1 MNVHGTIYIV
11 NPAARDLREAPD
23 RPYLYSALIQVGALK
38 VSANTS
44 NFAHALVSL
53 AVAAGLATV
62 GCAKGSKGTVPG
74 GSKSPSAQCKGSDV
88 AATDVNEDG
97 RPDIEHVQQN
107 GRRYCTRADMNF
119 DGKIDVERFY
129 EADGS
134 VAQER
139 YDFDFDGRLD
149 QLSFYEGG
157 KLVRKELDTDFNN
170 TIDTWLWCADGW
182 VTRSER
188 DRQRDGRVDV
198 WEEYE
203 QGLITEAK
211 YDDDNDG
218 RAEKWDTFRGGK
230 LVLTRYDD
238 NGDGQPDRSHDM
250 PLQSMGAADDALR
263 CESGAQE
270 EVASLFVGGV
280 AKLGARGS
288 EL

>member
-1 MNVHGTIYIV
+1 M
-11 NPAARDLREAPD
+11 
-23 RPYLYSALIQVGALK
+23 
-38 VSANTS
+38 SANTS
-44 NFAHALVSL
+44 KFLRVAVSL
-53 AVAAGLATV
+53 AVVACLPAAA
-62 GCAKGSKGTVPG
+62 CSKGSKGTVPG
-74 GSKSPSAQCKGSDV
+74 GSKSASAQCKGSSV

-97 RPDIEHVQQN
+97 RPDIEHVEQN

-129 EADGS
+129 EPDGAT

-149 QLSFYEGG
+149 QLSFYENG
-157 KLVRKELDTDFNN
+157 KLVRKELDTDFDNA
-170 TIDTWLWCADGW
+170 IDTWLWCADGW

-188 DRQRDGRVDV
+188 DRQSDGRVDA

-218 RAEKWDTFRGGK
+218 RAEKWDMFRGGK

-250 PLQSMGAADDALR
+250 PLQSIGEADDALR
-263 CESGAQE
+263 CENGAKE
-270 EVASLFVGGV
+270 EVASWFVGGV
-280 AKLGARGS
+280 AQVGAQGS
-288 EL
+288 QL